1 MIEDVDPTE
10 TDDQLW
16 EWAMNT
22 VLLPHGIDV
31 KPWTRHTLQRLPETQ
46 SATISLL
53 IEFEQG
59 DDGRRPA
66 N

>member
-1 MIEDVDPTE
+1 MIEDVDPAE

-16 EWAMNT
+16 EWAMTT
-22 VLLPHGIDV
+22 VFLPSGIEV
-31 KPWTRHTLQRLPETQ
+31 KPWTRQTLQRHPETQ
-46 SATISLL
+46 SATISLF